1 MKLAISFQDDLLD
14 QSELM
19 TEAFAIKTLHD
30 ALLLFAVDDSMNL
43 PKYRVVWIRILS
55 PT

>member
-19 TEAFAIKTLHD
+19 TGTSDTVLVKKLPFVT
-30 ALLLFAVDDSMNL
+30 DDCGITKLINQ
-43 PKYRVVWIRILS
+43 PTEKYV
-55 PT
+55 